1 MKLALAGDVV
11 VEEAGMM
18 ADEVEVEV
26 EDQEEQE
33 VVVGII
39 EIVPNRE
46 EGQMLEWF
54 TALMGHS

>member
-11 VEEAGMM
+11 VDEAGMV
-18 ADEVEVEV
+18 AEEVEVEV

-39 EIVPNRE
+39 EIVPNRG